1 MKSNVINVDMNDDDD
16 DAGGGGGGGGGG
28 EDEEYQ
34 EHNERLVR
42 MVNTASSI
50 FRLNGEHEFAPESSP
65 FEASFRGFCHFKSC
79 IFTLP
84 FGGQGWKP
92 CQNAVG
98 ETVDGGKF
106 SGLPHLF
113 HFRKKRPFL
122 DWTFFLYL
130 YIVFHFIFDMEFPVI
145 FIQISFL

>member
-1 MKSNVINVDMNDDDD
+1 MMMMMMMMMLVVVVKMKN
-16 DAGGGGGGGGGG
+16 
-28 EDEEYQ
+28 Q
-34 EHNERLVR
+34 EQNERLVR

-98 ETVDGGKF
+98 ETVQIRECQKHMMVGNFRVCHTF
-106 SGLPHLF
+106 STLEEEA
-113 HFRKKRPFL
+113 FL
-122 DWTFFLYL
+122 DWTFPLFVCC
-130 YIVFHFIFDMEFPVI
+130 IPFHF
-145 FIQISFL
+145 